1 MEFEEL
7 NRGMK
12 TGNTKGWIGFSTPG
26 EGKIQNGLN
35 HRTHSNHGDFLK
47 HISQPFIWNMM
58 LWRVGC
64 LCWIPSIKMNHIL
77 KISGEFSLRNTQW
90 HTRLCLAK
98 SPLPLRKIL
107 NFAPPF
113 LQSPWLAWGSTPGKD
128 DDMCI
133 IQSNIPVL
141 LHCTYLSPLGDS

>member
-1 MEFEEL
+1 MGKVMELVMEFEEL

-12 TGNTKGWIGFSTPG
+12 TGNTEGWMGFSTPG

-35 HRTHSNHGDFLK
+35 HRTHSNHGDFL
-47 HISQPFIWNMM
+47 
-58 LWRVGC
+58 GC
-64 LCWIPSIKMNHIL
+64 LFWIPSIKMNHIL

-113 LQSPWLAWGSTPGKD
+113 LQSPWLAWGSAPGKD

-141 LHCTYLSPLGDS
+141 LHCTYLTPLGNS